1 MARRKAWE
9 PARGGSGAAELMRD
23 TWRRWRCQTGAKAA
37 SRGEEM
43 AAAMALCKTGEL
55 EVGDELEGL
64 VCKKGKV
71 QGPRSKVKF
80 ATDLGLK

>member
-1 MARRKAWE
+1 MGGRQGGVRRSSGVLRREDRE

-23 TWRRWRCQTGAKAA
+23 TWRRWRCQTGAEAA

-64 VCKKGKV
+64 GCKNRKV
-71 QGPRSKVKF
+71 
-80 ATDLGLK
+80 